1 MRDSVDKRAYVS
13 PVRQAAAAAT
23 RDRICSAAEHLFMD
37 QGYARTSIRAVA
49 GAAGVAEATVYLA
62 FSTKA
67 ELLDATILRAIA
79 EAGTTSLEDLA
90 AGPPD
95 QILPAVAEAT
105 SRIMQRAARL
115 IAIGE
120 SAALIDAAMVPL
132 RERAYRRLRA
142 GMGRLTDRLAAARLL
157 RPGLTPQAAADS
169 LYAIASATTFLRLVE
184 DCGYPPERY
193 ADWLRNTATAVL
205 LGADRHAS

>member
-1 MRDSVDKRAYVS
+1 MSGDIDKRTYVS

-67 ELLDATILRAIA
+67 ELLNATILRAIA
-79 EAGTTSLEDLA
+79 EAETTSLKDLA

-95 QILPAVAEAT
+95 QILP
-105 SRIMQRAARL
+105 
-115 IAIGE
+115 G
-120 SAALIDAAMVPL
+120 
-132 RERAYRRLRA
+132 
-142 GMGRLTDRLAAARLL
+142 
-157 RPGLTPQAAADS
+157 
-169 LYAIASATTFLRLVE
+169 
-184 DCGYPPERY
+184 
-193 ADWLRNTATAVL
+193 
-205 LGADRHAS
+205 